1 MHFQFVLFDG
11 FDPLDIIAPFE
22 VIAAA
27 SDFAHDD
34 DAVIEM
40 VSSGEPPRPFVSGTR
55 GLTISAT
62 SQLDPTLPG
71 YIFVPGASGLVEGDP
86 DDGVETVPVI
96 IARAAQTVM
105 IPPIQQAL
113 TEPGVTVTTVCGGS
127 LILAMAGILEG
138 RTATTHVLGL
148 DVLDAAGVNMLD
160 ARVVVDGDLISGGGV
175 TSGLD
180 VALFV
185 VEQHYGPVIAHKVEV
200 LFQYER
206 RGTTLYAPTPTATPA
221 ATAAA

>member
-11 FDPLDIIAPFE
+11 FDPLDVIAPFE

-27 SDFAHDD
+27 SDFAHDA
-34 DAVIEM
+34 AVIEM

-71 YIFVPGASGLVEGDP
+71 YVFVPGASGPIEGDP
-86 DDGVETVPVI
+86 DAGVDTIPVI

-105 IPPIQQAL
+105 IPPIQRAL
-113 TEPGVTVTTVCGGS
+113 GERDVTVATVCGGS
-127 LILAMAGILEG
+127 LVLAMAGLLEA

-148 DVLDAAGVNMLD
+148 DLLDAAGVTMRD
-160 ARVVVDGDLISGGGV
+160 ARVVVDGDLITGGGV

-185 VEQHYGPVIAHKVEV
+185 AEQHYGADIAHRVEV

-206 RGTTLYAPTPTATPA
+206 RGTTLCAPA
-221 ATAAA
+221 AAAAA

>member
-34 DAVIEM
+34 ASIEM
-40 VSSGEPPRPFVSGTR
+40 VSSGEAPRPFVSGTR
-55 GLTISAT
+55 GLTIAAT

-86 DDGVETVPVI
+86 DDGVETIPVI

-113 TEPGVTVTTVCGGS
+113 TEPEVKVATVCGGS
-127 LILAMAGILEG
+127 LILAMADLLEG

-148 DVLDAAGVNMLD
+148 DLLDAAGVNMLD
-160 ARVVVDGDLISGGGV
+160 ARVVVDDNLITGGGV

-185 VEQHYGPVIAHKVEV
+185 AEQYYGPDIAHKVEV

-206 RGTTLYAPTPTATPA
+206 RGTTLYAPA

>member
-1 MHFQFVLFDG
+1 MPTHFQFVLFDG

-22 VIAAA
+22 VLAAA

-34 DAVIEM
+34 SIIEM
-40 VSSGEPPRPFVSGTR
+40 VASGETPRPFVSGTR
-55 GLTISAT
+55 GLTIAAT

-71 YIFVPGASGLVEGDP
+71 YIFVPGASGLIEGDP
-86 DDGVETVPVI
+86 DDGVETIPVI
-96 IARAAQTVM
+96 IARVAQTVM
-105 IPPIQQAL
+105 IPPIEQAL
-113 TEPGVTVTTVCGGS
+113 TEPGVKVVTVCGGS
-127 LILAMAGILEG
+127 LILAMANTIEG

-148 DVLDAAGVNMLD
+148 DLLDAAGVNMLD
-160 ARVVVDGDLISGGGV
+160 ARVVVDGDLITGGGV

-185 VEQHYGPVIAHKVEV
+185 AEQHYGAEIAHKVEV

-206 RGTTLYAPTPTATPA
+206 RGTILYAPDSTLA
-221 ATAAA
+221 AVAAA